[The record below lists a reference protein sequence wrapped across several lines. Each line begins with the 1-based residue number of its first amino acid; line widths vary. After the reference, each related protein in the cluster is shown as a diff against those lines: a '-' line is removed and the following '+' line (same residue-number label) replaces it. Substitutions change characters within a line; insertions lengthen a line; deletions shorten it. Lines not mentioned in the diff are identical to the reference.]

1 MQPRFPGGENR
12 TQVPVFRLLQ
22 SHNTLRTVQIGKP
35 FLHIT
40 PSFQAYK
47 KSGRQDTNSEYK
59 TVKNNYSKRNHGSA
73 SFLISFRN
81 CQVVCSENDTRRLV
95 ELMHNPQLEFYT
107 VRGLKKYLLP
117 KLNLL

>member
-1 MQPRFPGGENR
+1 MNIKQLKIIIQKE
-12 TQVPVFRLLQ
+12 TMEVRL
-22 SHNTLRTVQIGKP
+22 
-35 FLHIT
+35 
-40 PSFQAYK
+40 
-47 KSGRQDTNSEYK
+47 
-59 TVKNNYSKRNHGSA
+59 
-73 SFLISFRN
+73 LISFRN